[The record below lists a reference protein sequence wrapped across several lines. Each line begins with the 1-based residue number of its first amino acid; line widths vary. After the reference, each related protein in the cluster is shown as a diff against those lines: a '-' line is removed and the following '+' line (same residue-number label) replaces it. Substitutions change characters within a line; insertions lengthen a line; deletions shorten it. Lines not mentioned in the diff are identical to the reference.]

1 MKTTKTMT
9 ILLGVGVGA
18 ILLKKW
24 LDNKPLKAGVVNE
37 NAPVCSD
44 EPCSVCAN
52 VEKVHRKTRKCI
64 TKRMVREWSKLVK
77 QGVTRKDIAQMYDV
91 SLVCVNKHLASVKKK
106 TATNADMKSNK
117 FKINK

>member
-1 MKTTKTMT
+1 MT

-64 TKRMVREWSKLVK
+64 TKRMVRERSKFVK
-77 QGVTRKDIAQMYDV
+77 QGITKKDIAQMYDV
-91 SLVCVNKHLASVKKK
+91 SLIPIDRNLTKVNL
-106 TATNADMKSNK
+106 
-117 FKINK
+117 

>member
-52 VEKVHRKTRKCI
+52 IEKVHRKTRKCI
-64 TKRMVREWSKLVK
+64 TKRMVREWSKFVK
-77 QGVTRKDIAQMYDV
+77 QGITKKDIAQMYDV
-91 SLVCVNKHLASVKKK
+91 SLIPIDRNLTKVNL
-106 TATNADMKSNK
+106 
-117 FKINK
+117 

>member
-1 MKTTKTMT
+1 MT

-52 VEKVHRKTRKCI
+52 VERCI
-64 TKRMVREWSKLVK
+64 VRL
-77 QGVTRKDIAQMYDV
+77 G
-91 SLVCVNKHLASVKKK
+91 SV
-106 TATNADMKSNK
+106 
-117 FKINK
+117 